1 MAIARKT
8 ISYVVLGLTGL
19 LGGGTLF
26 AFMLFLYIGPFEL
39 ANLGLGES
47 KALWLNACLCLAFF
61 LQHSLMIR
69 RSFRK
74 AVGRILPAEY
84 DAAFF
89 SIASG
94 IVLLVMLV
102 FWQESAYKLG
112 EIQGTARFLRRRVR
126 RLCLAGFVWGM
137 GALGV
142 FDPFGLIPILDHLRG
157 KKRPSVPLVVRGPYR
172 WVRHPLYLFLI
183 LMFWSY
189 PDLTADRLLF
199 NVLWTVWMIIG
210 TVLEE
215 RDLVASFGDAYRDY
229 QAEVPMLIPYRF
241 PQSHRDGRE

>member
-1 MAIARKT
+1 MA
-8 ISYVVLGLTGL
+8 TGRR
-19 LGGGTLF
+19 
-26 AFMLFLYIGPFEL
+26 IGNEREP
-39 ANLGLGES
+39 
-47 KALWLNACLCLAFF
+47 
-61 LQHSLMIR
+61 
-69 RSFRK
+69 
-74 AVGRILPAEY
+74 
-84 DAAFF
+84 
-89 SIASG
+89 
-94 IVLLVMLV
+94 
-102 FWQESAYKLG
+102 
-112 EIQGTARFLRRRVR
+112 
-126 RLCLAGFVWGM
+126 
-137 GALGV
+137 
-142 FDPFGLIPILDHLRG
+142 RG
-157 KKRPSVPLVVRGPYR
+157 

>member
-1 MAIARKT
+1 MTFAPRA
-8 ISYVVLGLTGL
+8 ISYVVLGMTGL
-19 LGGGTLF
+19 LGGGPLL
-26 AFMLFLYIGPFEL
+26 AFMLFLFIGPFHW
-39 ANLGLGES
+39 ANLGLGEP
-47 KALWLNACLCLAFF
+47 AGLWLNAGLCLAFF

-69 RSFRK
+69 RSFRRMV
-74 AVGRILPAEY
+74 ARFLPAEY

-102 FWQESAYKLG
+102 FWQESAHRLG
-112 EIQGTARFLRRRVR
+112 EVQGTLRLLLRGVY
-126 RLCLAGFVWGM
+126 LLSLAGFAWGM

-142 FDPFGLIPILDHLRG
+142 FDPFGLIPILDRLRG
-157 KKRPSVPLVVRGPYR
+157 KERPPAPFVVRGPYR
-172 WVRHPLYLFLI
+172 WVRHPLYMFLI

-199 NVLWTVWMIIG
+199 NLLWTGWMIVG

-215 RDLVASFGDAYRDY
+215 RDLVVSFGDAYREY
-229 QAEVPMLIPYRF
+229 QTEVPMLIPYRF
-241 PQSHRDGRE
+241 PRSHGAGGE

>member
-1 MAIARKT
+1 MTSAGKI

-19 LGGGTLF
+19 LGGGTLL

-39 ANLGLGES
+39 VNLSLDAS
-47 KALWLNACLCLAFF
+47 AALWLNTCLCLAFF

-74 AVGRILPAEY
+74 MVGQFLPAEY

-94 IVLLVMLV
+94 IALLVMLV
-102 FWQESAYKLG
+102 FWQESTYGLG
-112 EIQGTARFLRRRVR
+112 EVQGTGRLLLRGVY
-126 RLCLAGFVWGM
+126 LLSLAGFVWGM

-157 KKRPSVPLVVRGPYR
+157 KRRPSVPLVIRGPYR

-183 LMFWSY
+183 LMFWCHFS
-189 PDLTADRLLF
+189 
-199 NVLWTVWMIIG
+199 VG
-210 TVLEE
+210 
-215 RDLVASFGDAYRDY
+215 
-229 QAEVPMLIPYRF
+229 
-241 PQSHRDGRE
+241 

>member
-1 MAIARKT
+1 M
-8 ISYVVLGLTGL
+8 
-19 LGGGTLF
+19 
-26 AFMLFLYIGPFEL
+26 
-39 ANLGLGES
+39 
-47 KALWLNACLCLAFF
+47 
-61 LQHSLMIR
+61 
-69 RSFRK
+69 
-74 AVGRILPAEY
+74 VGRFLPAEY

-89 SIASG
+89 SIVSG
-94 IVLLVMLV
+94 IVLVVMFV
-102 FWQESAYKLG
+102 FWQESTYRLG
-112 EIQGTARFLRRRVR
+112 EVQSTG
-126 RLCLAGFVWGM
+126 RLLLHGVYLLSLAGFVWGM

-142 FDPFGLIPILDHLRG
+142 FDPFGVIPILDHLRG
-157 KKRPSVPLVVRGPYR
+157 KKRPPVPLVVRGPYR

-199 NVLWTVWMIIG
+199 NVLWTAWMIIG

-241 PQSHRDGRE
+241 TRPYRSGGD

>member
-1 MAIARKT
+1 MTFAGKT
-8 ISYVVLGLTGL
+8 ISYVVLGMTGL

-39 ANLGLGES
+39 VKLGLGES
-47 KALWLNACLCLAFF
+47 TALWLNSCLCLAFF

-74 AVGRILPAEY
+74 AVARFLPAEY

-94 IVLLVMLV
+94 IVLLLMLV
-102 FWQESAYKLG
+102 FWQESAYRLG
-112 EIQGTARFLRRRVR
+112 GAQGTVRLLLRGVY
-126 RLCLAGFVWGM
+126 LLSFAGFIWGM

-157 KKRPSVPLVVRGPYR
+157 KKRPPVPFVVRGPYR
-172 WVRHPLYLFLI
+172 WVRHPLYMFLI

-199 NVLWTVWMIIG
+199 NVLWTGWMIVG

-215 RDLVASFGDAYRDY
+215 RDLLASFGDAYRDY
-229 QAEVPMLIPYRF
+229 QTEVPMLIPCRL
-241 PQSHRDGRE
+241 PLSHGDGGK